1 MAACWVFG
9 IGRFL
14 AGAEPSAASV
24 PAGAQVQNRFVRCFI
39 AADGTGVSF
48 VDRRTGVDY
57 GRRDSA
63 SPFAVVTKGGRRFAA
78 SRVGQSGDRI
88 TIDFGGS
95 GIRATLKATPRD
107 RYLLVEVVSVSD
119 EKVDELL
126 FVDIP
131 LRLRGSPDEP
141 FAACALALNLRTN
154 VSELPGATGRL
165 RAACYPRFGLAG
177 AAVAVVG
184 CPPGELRQA
193 LKDAVS
199 DAPDLPHS
207 PLGGPW
213 ALDAPINQGSYL
225 FNFGDLSEKTVDQW
239 IEAARAVGMNQ
250 IDFHGGSSFRFGDLR
265 LNPDTYPRGLESLKA
280 VIDRLHAANIAA
292 GLHTY
297 SFFLDKASRWVTPV
311 PDPRLAKDA
320 TFTLA
325 EPLTDAAATVSVEQT
340 TEKMHTTT
348 GFFVWNSVI
357 LQIDDELITYAGVS
371 KELPYAF
378 TGCKRGAFGT
388 RAAPHAKGAK
398 VHHLKECFGLL
409 VPDGDSTLFTE
420 VAARTA
426 ELFNDAG
433 FDMIYLDALDGEGI
447 LGGPD
452 AGWYYGSKFVYEIWK
467 RLKRPALMEMS
478 TFHHHLWVVR
488 SRYCAWDH
496 PNRAHKKFIDLHVA
510 ANNDNRRI
518 FMPGHLG
525 WWAVKTWSGSQTEP
539 TYADDIEY
547 LCCKCLGTDTGF
559 SVMGVDPTTIKQVPA
574 FARLAPIMRQYEDVR
589 RAGKVPDSLKA
600 RLRLPG
606 EEFTL
611 VRDPDGGV
619 AFRPMLYARHK
630 VEAIDGWSNTWKVAN
645 RFARQP
651 LRLRIEALC
660 GVGPYDADGNPA
672 VAAFRYAG
680 EFAGPQVAT
689 GMVAE
694 LRPTFSQVKTGGVS
708 GAYEVTSSR
717 PAPPAPTGAP
727 DPTWTVYTKNFSPP
741 LDLSK
746 HPALGL
752 WVYGDAQGEVL
763 NIQLK
768 SPAHISTGIR
778 DHYIVVDFRGW
789 RYFEL
794 LEPEGER
801 CDRYAWPYSGSAYAL
816 YREIVDSRSIETLG
830 IWCNNVPAGK
840 SVTCLL
846 SPIRAVTAFDA
857 KYRNLSVTIG
867 GRTVTFPVTMETGSY
882 LELRSPTDCKL
893 YARDGKLLS
902 EVKPQGDVPVL
913 EPGENE
919 VTVAGEPSGAHG
931 VRANVT
937 IIAQGEPITE

>member
-1 MAACWVFG
+1 M
-9 IGRFL
+9 
-14 AGAEPSAASV
+14 E
-24 PAGAQVQNRFVRCFI
+24 NRFVCCVI
-39 AADGTGVSF
+39 AADGKRVSF
-48 VDRRTGVDY
+48 IDRRTGTDY
-57 GRRDSA
+57 GPRDRS
-63 SPFAVVTKGGRRFAA
+63 SPFAVVTKGGRRFPA
-78 SRVGQSGDRI
+78 SRVTQSGDRI
-88 TIDFGGS
+88 TVDFGES
-95 GIRATLKATPRD
+95 GLRATLKATPRD
-107 RYLLVEVVSVSD
+107 RYLLIEVASVSD
-119 EKVDELL
+119 EKLDELS
-126 FVDIP
+126 FVD
-131 LRLRGSPDEP
+131 LSLNLRGTPDEP
-141 FAACALALNLRTN
+141 FAACALALNLKTN
-154 VSELPGATGRL
+154 VPGLPGATGAL
-165 RAACYPRFGLAG
+165 RAMCYPRFGLAG
-177 AAVAVVG
+177 AAVAVIG
-184 CPPGELRQA
+184 CPPDELRQA

-225 FNFGDLSEKTVDQW
+225 FNFGDLSEQTVDQW

-280 VIDRLHAANIAA
+280 VIDRLHAAKIAA

-297 SFFLDKASRWVTPV
+297 AFFLDKASRWVTPV

-325 EPLTDAAATVSVEQT
+325 EPLTDAAATVSVAEP

-371 KELPYAF
+371 KEPPYSF
-378 TGCKRGAFGT
+378 IGCKRGAFGT
-388 RAAPHAKGAK
+388 RAAPHGKGAK

-433 FDMIYLDALDGEGI
+433 FDMMYLDALDGEGI

-452 AGWYYGSKFVYEIWK
+452 AGWHYGSKFVYEIWK

-559 SVMGVDPTTIKQVPA
+559 SVMGVDPTTIKQVAA
-574 FARLAPIMRQYEDVR
+574 FARLAPIMREYEDVR

-600 RLRLPG
+600 RLRQPG

-611 VRDPDGGV
+611 VRGPDGGV
-619 AFRPMLYARHK
+619 AFRPMLCARHK
-630 VEAIDGWSNTWKVAN
+630 VEGIDGWSNTWKVVN

-651 LRLRIEALC
+651 LQLRIEALC
-660 GVGPYDADGNPA
+660 GVGPYDADGNPT
-672 VAAFRYAG
+672 VAAFRDRG

-689 GMVAE
+689 GMTAE
-694 LRPTFSQVKTGGVS
+694 LRPTSSQVKTGGVS
-708 GAYEVTSSR
+708 GAYKVTSSR
-717 PAPPAPTGAP
+717 PAPAAPAGTPE
-727 DPTWTVYTKNFSPP
+727 PTWTVYTKTFSPP
-741 LDLSK
+741 LDLSG
-746 HPALGL
+746 HPALGV
-752 WVYGDAQGEVL
+752 WVYGDAQDEVL

-778 DHYIVVDFRGW
+778 DHYVVVDFRGW

-867 GRTVTFPVTMETGSY
+867 GRTIVFPVTMETGSY

-893 YARDGKLLS
+893 YARDGRLLS
-902 EVKPQGDVPVL
+902 DVKPQGDVPVL

-919 VTVAGEPSGAHG
+919 VTVSGEPSGRYS

-937 IIAQGEPITE
+937 IMAQGEPVTE